1 MQYLEGTIK
10 QLRYYEQLGTTT
22 LERMT
27 DEQLFAYPAP
37 GSNSLAMIVK
47 HMSGNMLSRWT
58 DFRITD
64 GEKSWRDRDGEFADD
79 LTTRAAVMEA
89 WQQGWKCFFDA
100 ILPIKDDELEELV
113 YIRNQG
119 HTIVEAINRQ
129 LAHYAYHVGQMVYVG
144 RFFMK
149 EDWESLSIPV
159 GQSKD
164 YNNTKFSAEKGRGH
178 FTDEFLGDKGNG

>member
-89 WQQGWKCFFDA
+89 CQQGWKCFFDA
-100 ILPIKDDELEELV
+100 ILPLKDDELEELV
-113 YIRNQG
+113 YITNQG

-129 LAHYAYHVGQMVYVG
+129 LAHYAYHVGQIVFLGVMQRG
-144 RFFMK
+144 K
-149 EDWESLSIPV
+149 AWQSLSIPK
-159 GQSKD
+159 GQSQA
-164 YNNTKFSAEKGRGH
+164 YNAQKFAAEKRRAH
-178 FTDEFLGDKGNG
+178 FTDEFLSDEPRE

>member
-1 MQYLEGTIK
+1 MEYLEGTIK
-10 QLRYYEQLGTTT
+10 QLRYYQQLGTTT
-22 LERMT
+22 LERMI

-58 DFRITD
+58 DFRSSD
-64 GEKSWRDRDGEFADD
+64 GEKSWRNRDGEFADD
-79 LTTRAAVMEA
+79 LTTKAEVMEA
-89 WQQGWKCFFDA
+89 WQKGWKCFFDA

-144 RFFMK
+144 RFF
-149 EDWESLSIPV
+149 L
-159 GQSKD
+159 
-164 YNNTKFSAEKGRGH
+164 
-178 FTDEFLGDKGNG
+178 

>member
-1 MQYLEGTIK
+1 MTYLEGTIK
-10 QLRYYEQLGTTT
+10 QLRYYQQLGTTT

-27 DEQLFAYPAP
+27 DAQLFAHPAP

-58 DFRITD
+58 DFRSTD
-64 GEKSWRDRDGEFADD
+64 GEKTWRDRDGEFADD
-79 LTTRAAVMEA
+79 LTSREQVIEA
-89 WQQGWKCFFDA
+89 WQKGWQCFFDA
-100 ILPIKDDELEELV
+100 ILPLEDEELEEII

-129 LAHYAYHVGQMVYVG
+129 LAHYAYHVGQIVYLG

-149 EDWESLSIPV
+149 ENWESLSIPV
-159 GQSKD
+159 GQSGDFNKA
-164 YNNTKFSAEKGRGH
+164 KFSSEKGRAH
-178 FTDEFLGDKGNG
+178 FTDEFLDDQENA